1 MRYYLGIDGGGTQ
14 TTAWLAD
21 GRRRVIARAQAG
33 PSNPAKVGM
42 AGAQAEIERALKG
55 CLLHAGAARR
65 SLAAVCAGVAG
76 VDRAGVHDP
85 LLRWLEESVP
95 AAHHAVTT
103 DAAIALE
110 AAFGEKPGILVIS
123 GTGSIAYGRNP
134 AGVIMRCGGWGSV
147 FDDAGSGY
155 DVGRK
160 AVTGALW
167 DFDGRGRHTRLG
179 SLLCT
184 ALKLKVITGV
194 VELAP
199 QPHEV
204 AALISVVFRAARQG
218 DRVARMLCHEAG
230 GALAD
235 LASALHRRLSPGT
248 AKLPVVCAGGVFRSS
263 VLVRRSFAVHLR
275 AKIPQARI
283 TLLRRQPV
291 EGALALARRL
301 DSEA

>member
-21 GRRRVIARAQAG
+21 ERLRVVARAQAG

-42 AGAQAEIERALKG
+42 AGARAEIERAVKY
-55 CLLHAGAARR
+55 CLLHAGPARR

-76 VDRAGVHDP
+76 VDRPGVHDP
-85 LLRWLEESVP
+85 LLQWLEESVP

-110 AAFGEKPGILVIS
+110 AALGEKPGILVIA
-123 GTGSIAYGRNP
+123 GTGSIAYGRNH

-155 DVGRK
+155 DAGRK
-160 AVTGALW
+160 AITAALR
-167 DFDGRGRHTRLG
+167 DFDGRGPHTRLG
-179 SLLCT
+179 SLIC
-184 ALKLKVITGV
+184 AVLKLKVITGV

-199 QPHEV
+199 QPHEI
-204 AALISVVFRAARQG
+204 AALLTAVHGAARQG

-230 GALAD
+230 RELAE
-235 LASALHRRLSPGT
+235 LASVLHRRLSPGP
-248 AKLPVVCAGGVFRSS
+248 AKLPVVCAGGVFHTSL
-263 VLVRRSFAVHLR
+263 LVRRSFAVHLR
-275 AKIPQARI
+275 AKVPKARI
-283 TLLRRQPV
+283 TLLRHQPV

-301 DSEA
+301 DQP